1 MFILKKAMK
10 FLFLLEQIRTYVAK
24 YSELWSLYDYRV
36 HPHVPSLTTPPPS
49 PHNRVKTS
57 MLKFSIAVAFFA
69 CALFK
74 EY

>member
-1 MFILKKAMK
+1 M
-10 FLFLLEQIRTYVAK
+10 YVAK
-24 YSELWSLYDYRV
+24 HSEFWPIYVYRV

-74 EY
+74 EH